1 MFLRSPHLPSS
12 RPTGLLI
19 GIGFFVV
26 IAACALVALLVP
38 HAQVEIRFAVVGLIA
53 ALYAG
58 LTADLIASAATGA
71 LAWTMA
77 TGFLIDPAGE
87 LVVSGGMDAIRLA
100 AIVGLCVASGLYG
113 AFRQRHTPT

>member
-1 MFLRSPHLPSS
+1 MFLRSPQLSS
-12 RPTGLLI
+12 PRPTGLLI

-26 IAACALVALLVP
+26 IAACAVSALLVP
-38 HAQVEIRFAVVGLIA
+38 HALVEIRFAVVGLIA

-58 LTADLIASAATGA
+58 LTADLLAAAATGA

-87 LVVSGGMDAIRLA
+87 LVLSGGMDAIRLA
-100 AIVGLCVASGLYG
+100 AIVGLCLASGLYG
-113 AFRQRHTPT
+113 LFRQRDT